1 MARSLQAFRTFQF
14 NAIGGKVDVKHK
26 DWGLAAKL
34 DSRFAYAIVAIVL
47 HQYITDCPAP
57 GTSQL
62 EMITPK
68 QLNEKHIEA
77 LLADNEPVA
86 KVDTALRSILHTYNP
101 PASATYKLKLSEV
114 LTLKAHLFGDFG
126 KVLLKIGAAFSES
139 FIKKKRAAQSAGGN
153 AWNGRRHK

>member
-1 MARSLQAFRTFQF
+1 MSLQAFRTFQF
-14 NAIGGKVDVKHK
+14 TAIGGKVDVKHR

-34 DSRFAYAIVAIVL
+34 DGRFPYAIVAIVL
-47 HQYITDCPAP
+47 HQYITDCPAR
-57 GTSQL
+57 GTHQL
-62 EMITPK
+62 ELVTPK
-68 QLNEKHIEA
+68 TLNEKHIEA

-101 PASATYKLKLSEV
+101 PASATYKLNLSEV